1 MTSDLTESTEGEIAR
16 TIVTGERAGYDTR
29 QHLQHAKKQ
38 AAERNLD
45 DYFIVDTDAHHYETE
60 SWADIVKYIEDP
72 VLRYRAES
80 RDRFG
85 RPVSLYNTSQGA
97 NQHVSGRI
105 VRYPRRRLE
114 EVEGDVPRDVT
125 LIRREMESIGIDV
138 QIVFPTPMLTLGLNP
153 DTDIEAQLSW
163 AYSRWLTEEILP
175 HDPRIRTLI
184 YLPLNDVPA
193 CMRMIEKFSDAP
205 GVVGF
210 MVASGRHKP
219 VHDNAYAPIYRALEE
234 RGLPL
239 GFHAIYNSGERI
251 FEGMNKFISVHSLGF
266 VLYNMVHLTN
276 MLMNGIPERFPKLK
290 IVWIESGLAWLPFLA
305 QRLDNEYMMRTS
317 EAPLLK
323 KLPSDYIRDY
333 FHYTTQPMETGD
345 LKALEQTFR
354 IIGAESQLMYS
365 SDYPHWDFNLPST
378 IFDLP
383 FLSDNAKRQILGEN
397 ARRVFNL

>member
-1 MTSDLTESTEGEIAR
+1 MPSDYSATSAADLAR
-16 TIVTGERAGYDTR
+16 TIASGERAGFNTTEHMR
-29 QHLQHAKKQ
+29 NARLQAD
-38 AAERNLD
+38 ERGLD
-45 DYFIVDTDAHHYETE
+45 DYYIVDTDAHHYETE
-60 SWADIVKYIEDP
+60 AWADIVKYIEDP
-72 VLRYRAES
+72 VLRHRAQGQ
-80 RDRFG
+80 DRHG
-85 RPVSLYNTSQGA
+85 RPVSLYHSAQS

-105 VRYPRRRLE
+105 VRYPRRRQE
-114 EVEGDVPRDVT
+114 EVGDDVPRDVA

-138 QIVFPTPMLTLGLNP
+138 QIVFPTPMLQLGLNP
-153 DTDIEAQLSW
+153 DTSMEAQLSW

-175 HDPRIRTLI
+175 HDTRIRTMI
-184 YLPLNDVPA
+184 YLPLNDVQA
-193 CMRMIEKFSDAP
+193 CLRMIDKFGDAP

-219 VHDNAYAPIYRALEE
+219 VHDNSFAPIYRELEE
-234 RGLPL
+234 RGLPV
-239 GFHAIYNSGERI
+239 GFHAIYNDMERI

-276 MLMNGIPERFPKLK
+276 MIMNGIPERFPKLK
-290 IVWIESGLAWLPFLA
+290 VVWIESGLAWLPFLA

-323 KLPSDYIRDY
+323 KLPSDYIRENFY
-333 FHYTTQPMETGD
+333 YTTQPMETGD
-345 LKALEQTFR
+345 IRALEQTFR
-354 IIGAESQLMYS
+354 MIGAETQLMYS

-383 FLSDNAKRQILGEN
+383 FLSDQAKRQILGEN

>member
-1 MTSDLTESTEGEIAR
+1 MTNDLSEMTAGGIAR
-16 TIVTGERAGYDTR
+16 TIVTGERAGFDTR
-29 QHLQHAKKQ
+29 QHLQHAKEQ
-38 AAERNLD
+38 ATARNLD
-45 DYFIVDTDAHHYETE
+45 DYYIVDTDAHHYETE
-60 SWADIVKYIEDP
+60 SWSDIVKYIEDP
-72 VLRYRAES
+72 VLRYRAQGL
-80 RDRFG
+80 DRHG
-85 RPVSLYNTSQGA
+85 RPVSLYHAAQG

-105 VRYPRRRLE
+105 VRYPRRRIE

-138 QIVFPTPMLTLGLNP
+138 QIVFPTPMLQLGLNP
-153 DTDIEAQLSW
+153 DTSMEAQLSW

-184 YLPLNDVPA
+184 YLPLNDVAA

-205 GVVGF
+205 GVIGF

-219 VHDNAYAPIYRALEE
+219 VHDNSYTPIYRALEE

-239 GFHAIYNSGERI
+239 GFHAIYNDSERI

-276 MLMNGIPERFPKLK
+276 MIMNGIPERFPNLR

-317 EAPLLK
+317 EAPLLT
-323 KLPSDYIRDY
+323 KLPSDYIREY

-383 FLSDNAKRQILGEN
+383 FLSDGAKRQILGEN